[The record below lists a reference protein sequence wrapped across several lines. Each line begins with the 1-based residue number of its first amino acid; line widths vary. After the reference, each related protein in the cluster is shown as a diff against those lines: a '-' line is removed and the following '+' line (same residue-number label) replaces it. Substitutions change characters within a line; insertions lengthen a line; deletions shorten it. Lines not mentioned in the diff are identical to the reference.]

1 MNNTKNRRH
10 NEMELEARISVIIV
24 TYNRPD
30 EAKKAIKSLLN
41 QSVKPFEIIVIDDA
55 SSTPLQMKIED
66 SRIKLIRF
74 NEERG
79 LSGARNCG
87 ISESIGDYLAFID
100 DDCIATKHWLEEIQK
115 GIKAG
120 GDILGGPLRPMLR
133 TKPPVWWDE
142 YDLGYFAGVG
152 NSKNHAIWGANMIFR
167 KEVFKKIGVFN
178 PKIGRQ
184 KGKLLAHEDAY
195 LISKGREN
203 YKVLF
208 MPKAVVY
215 HLVRAE
221 RLTLRYIIRWSYYA
235 GKSQKIASG
244 PNKLAIYF
252 FLKILMELVNPFSST
267 KKSAKIEKIARLAE
281 LFGAVF

>member
-1 MNNTKNRRH
+1 
-10 NEMELEARISVIIV
+10 MELETRISVVVV

-30 EAKKAIKSLLN
+30 EVKKAINSLLH

-55 SSTPLQMKIED
+55 SSSPLQMKIED

-79 LSGARNCG
+79 LSGARNYG
-87 ISESIGDYLAFID
+87 ISASKGNYLAFMD
-100 DDCIATKHWLEEIQK
+100 DDCIANKYWLEEIQK

-120 GDILGGPLRPMLR
+120 GDILGGPLRPR
-133 TKPPVWWDE
+133 FRAKPPLWWDE

-167 KEVFKKIGVFN
+167 KEVFRKIGVFN

-184 KGKLLAHEDAY
+184 KGKLLACEDAC
-195 LISKGREN
+195 LISRGRDH

-208 MPKAVVY
+208 MPKAEVY

-221 RLTLRYIIRWSYYA
+221 RLTLRYIIRWSYYS

-252 FLKILMELVNPFSST
+252 FLRALMELANPFSSA
-267 KKSAKIEKIARLAE
+267 KKSAKIEKVARMVE
-281 LFGAVF
+281 LFGAVV